1 MEKMILVIM
10 ICQIVELL
18 ILCISDIA
26 LHISQKHL
34 TDSLLDTPTQSE
46 IEEKLKELADKEDMT
61 FINIEEQSDED
72 EEWLE

>member
-46 IEEKLKELADKEDMT
+46 IEEKLKELADDNTMT
-61 FINIEEQSDED
+61 FIDVDKVESED
-72 EEWLE
+72 KK

>member
-34 TDSLLDTPTQSE
+34 IDSLLDTPTQSE

-61 FINIEEQSDED
+61 FININED
-72 EEWLE
+72 DNEEWLE